1 MTAAAPH
8 VLLTNDDGVAAEGLN
23 SLRDALIELG
33 AQVSV
38 IAPDGERSGMAR
50 AISFSRPVS
59 LTEAGGSDGHR
70 MFALTGSP
78 VDCVRVGLLSE
89 LLPPVQLVV
98 SGINH
103 GLNIGDDWTYSGTVG
118 AALEAALLDVPGIAI
133 SQQAQDGS
141 FRFNDTVLS
150 LSFHHARRAAE
161 IVLAVIA
168 NPPPERTVLN
178 VNLPAVEGA
187 PPVALTRAGRRFYER
202 GYVEATSGVGEA
214 PEYYPYGMPSDP
226 APAFDDAPGT
236 DFAAVRAGCI
246 SISLIG
252 AGAANRATGAGE
264 SWFRQALAGFDGDGA
279 AASPAARD
287 GAAEAFADGVTEEQR
302 ETIRTLLAGF
312 ALGAAAPPPYA
323 VSRLQAGANNQ
334 NFVIDAGDGRYV
346 LRVASPTAARFNL
359 DRVRNVRAHE
369 AAAAAGVAPEIVAS
383 KLPEGHYLA
392 RFIDGPGLNNER
404 VHHPGI
410 VDAVGRALRALHGA
424 QGIEGSFSSFADT
437 RRYLA
442 IAVEEGLR
450 LPGELDALMLKAD
463 QIERVFSDLAV
474 PDRVCHNDL
483 VPQNLIETATGVQLV
498 DFEFAGMG
506 NPYFDLGNF
515 SADAELSDAE
525 RGELVAAYFGAFDR
539 SEDARVR
546 LMVFMSGLR
555 EALWATV
562 AEPVLGGFEWDYRA
576 WAEENLR
583 RAREAAT
590 NDIFY
595 QLLAVARSR
604 PADRDAGAQ

>member
-1 MTAAAPH
+1 
-8 VLLTNDDGVAAEGLN
+8 
-23 SLRDALIELG
+23 
-33 AQVSV
+33 
-38 IAPDGERSGMAR
+38 
-50 AISFSRPVS
+50 
-59 LTEAGGSDGHR
+59 
-70 MFALTGSP
+70 
-78 VDCVRVGLLSE
+78 
-89 LLPPVQLVV
+89 
-98 SGINH
+98 
-103 GLNIGDDWTYSGTVG
+103 
-118 AALEAALLDVPGIAI
+118 
-133 SQQAQDGS
+133 
-141 FRFNDTVLS
+141 
-150 LSFHHARRAAE
+150 
-161 IVLAVIA
+161 
-168 NPPPERTVLN
+168 
-178 VNLPAVEGA
+178 
-187 PPVALTRAGRRFYER
+187 
-202 GYVEATSGVGEA
+202 
-214 PEYYPYGMPSDP
+214 
-226 APAFDDAPGT
+226 
-236 DFAAVRAGCI
+236 
-246 SISLIG
+246 
-252 AGAANRATGAGE
+252 
-264 SWFRQALAGFDGDGA
+264 
-279 AASPAARD
+279 
-287 GAAEAFADGVTEEQR
+287 
-302 ETIRTLLAGF
+302 
-312 ALGAAAPPPYA
+312 
-323 VSRLQAGANNQ
+323 
-334 NFVIDAGDGRYV
+334 V

>member
-1 MTAAAPH
+1 MTAAPPH

-23 SLRDALIELG
+23 TLRAALIDLG

-59 LTEAGGSDGHR
+59 LTAAGGSERDR

-118 AALEAALLDVPGIAI
+118 AALEAALLDVPAIAI

-141 FRFNDTVLS
+141 FRFNDSVLS

-161 IVLAVIA
+161 IALAVIA

-178 VNLPAVEGA
+178 MNLPAVEGA
-187 PPVALTRAGRRFYER
+187 PPVALTRAGRRYYQR

-226 APAFDDAPGT
+226 APAFDDAPDT
-236 DFAAVRAGCI
+236 DFAAVRAGRI

-264 SWFRQALAGFDGDGA
+264 SWFREALAEFGGDGA
-279 AASPAARD
+279 TSSAPGGD
-287 GAAEAFADGVTEEQR
+287 GAAEAFADGVTQEQQ

-312 ALGAAAPPPYA
+312 ALGDAAPPPYA
-323 VSRLQAGANNQ
+323 VSRLQAGANNE
-334 NFVIDAGDGRYV
+334 NFVVKAGDGRYV

-369 AAAAAGVAPEIVAS
+369 AAAAAAGGAPEIVAS

-404 VHHPGI
+404 VHHPG
-410 VDAVGRALRALHGA
+410 VVAAVGRALRTLHGA
-424 QGIEGSFSSFADT
+424 RAIEGSFSSFVDS

-450 LPGELDALMLKAD
+450 LPDELDALMLKVE
-463 QIERVFSDLAV
+463 QIERVFSELAV
-474 PDRVCHNDL
+474 PDCVCHNDL
-483 VPQNLIETATGVQLV
+483 VPQNFIETATGMQLV

-515 SADAELSDAE
+515 AADAELNDAE
-525 RGELVAAYFGAFDR
+525 RYE
-539 SEDARVR
+539 
-546 LMVFMSGLR
+546 
-555 EALWATV
+555 
-562 AEPVLGGFEWDYRA
+562 
-576 WAEENLR
+576 
-583 RAREAAT
+583 
-590 NDIFY
+590 
-595 QLLAVARSR
+595 
-604 PADRDAGAQ
+604 